1 MTEMQW
7 MVWLSSSLFLP
18 FLEENSCFRRR
29 VGGAEFHCSSRGL
42 WKHLINPLIPVPL
55 VGYSECLTLMVRL
68 PHDWE
73 NTQRSQLNPF
83 PRFSSSPVSRR
94 ALFFFWR
101 AHTHT
106 HKQADKHVPRTLV
119 SPSLFQCSVKR
130 VILSYFSYLREEFP
144 ALVMIRHKS
153 SLIKWGESSPKLTK
167 EEILMECTFCKKPA
181 WFRWKATVCGANCP

>member
-1 MTEMQW
+1 MEAPHQSTYPCSVGRIFWVSDTNGKVASRLGKHTEEPAEPLPS
-7 MVWLSSSLFLP
+7 VLFLTR
-18 FLEENSCFRRR
+18 LK
-29 VGGAEFHCSSRGL
+29 ASS
-42 WKHLINPLIPVPL
+42 
-55 VGYSECLTLMVRL
+55 
-68 PHDWE
+68 
-73 NTQRSQLNPF
+73 
-83 PRFSSSPVSRR
+83 
-94 ALFFFWR
+94 FFFCTR
-101 AHTHT
+101 ARTHT
-106 HKQADKHVPRTLV
+106 HIQADKHVARTLV